1 MNTKITLVTSRL
13 LYLLVFL
20 IISHIAK
27 AQADV
32 WDGLTATEPGGW
44 TAGNAA
50 VNISSAAEL
59 AWVAQMVNEDR
70 QTGSTASDKQF
81 KGCTLTL
88 TTDIDL
94 AGHEWTPIGIGLN
107 KTSIYDIDRNYFCG
121 TFDGQGY
128 TISNLKIRGTHTFAG
143 LFGIIGNSKWPTP
156 DNGGLVKNLH
166 IENADI
172 ELTALGGTNY
182 SYVGVLA
189 GVKGGDVMEG
199 CSATGKIVTGDIVYA
214 GGLVGM
220 NYGGYGNCSIITN
233 SYASVDVTAGSG
245 VVLPNDPYSPY
256 TKENYIGGFVG
267 QNGTTSGGYPIIYNC
282 YSTGNVKGGDYA
294 NIGGFIGGSVFS
306 SEHSSN
312 EPNDVHSC
320 YSLGTVEGGTTDSKI
335 GGFAGYAYTRSTLLN
350 CYWNQDGYAEGTG
363 NDAERITENLLP
375 VPADV
380 SNNSFLLQRMNQGA
394 YNYSTTAGTFQT
406 SLLKKY
412 AWELLPGSEHP
423 TLTQTELT
431 AAAASVGTTNADPYL
446 IASPAAL
453 KTLANVVN
461 AGSDFDGEFVKLT
474 ADVDLGSEEWTPIGN
489 FYLNPFKG
497 TFDGD
502 GHQVRNLYFNKTTV
516 NNQSIDAGLFGRI
529 NGTIR
534 NLGVMIS
541 EKGLTGRITNST
553 PLQANCYMG
562 GIASLCTQSTIEN
575 CYTTGGLI
583 YATATKDASIYAGG
597 LVGGAD
603 GLTIKNCYSTVDV
616 YAGEEEGGSHV
627 GAGGILGGSIDNTA
641 STTISNCFSS
651 GMISAKNP
659 QRSGYSGGAG
669 GIFGYVYQSQNAT
682 SISNCLA
689 LNYKLITK
697 DGTVASLAGRI
708 LGGIYASGG
717 TAPTLTGNHAY
728 DNIIWDD
735 LTSTTST
742 PITGTDA
749 ADKNGAGWDW
759 RNNDPIPASILDNS
773 ANWENGTLPLMPKL
787 KTTTGSLM
795 ANQPD
800 VSIPYP
806 LEFAAMT
813 NGAVRAKYYKTYGG
827 KETQVELIATPDL
840 NYVLTGLTYQPEGE
854 EAAPVT
860 ESTGHYYFTMPGKK
874 VTIAAVF
881 KLKSAITVA
890 AVTNGTV
897 SIEGDKTDAIEGD
910 KIIFT
915 ATPAN
920 DYKLSG
926 LPTVTKAGG
935 GNVTVNSEG
944 SNKYSFDMPDDAVT
958 IAATFSKDNPD
969 PQPPVTPDPEP
980 TVYYTVTLPS
990 VEGVTTDPVAGEYE
1004 VEAWGSFRFY
1014 LTLDK
1019 GYDQSE
1025 PIVTTDRGEAITPRS
1040 SDGAYIVKYVR
1051 QPVEIRIEGVVKNP
1065 DPVANETIA
1074 ADGIGVWTADGYL
1087 YISVTTEVRAAVYN
1101 FNGRLLKQARILPG
1115 ETRWQFPSGAYIVEV
1130 DGKRYKVML

>member
-13 LYLLVFL
+13 LYMLVFL
-20 IISHIAK
+20 IISHVAK

-32 WDGLTATEPGGW
+32 WDGLTATEPAGW
-44 TAGNAA
+44 TAGDAA

-70 QTGSTASDKQF
+70 QTGNTASDKMF
-81 KGCTLTL
+81 ISCTLTL

-94 AGHEWTPIGIGLN
+94 AGHEWTPIGIGLSN
-107 KTSIYDIDRNYFCG
+107 TDLYSIKKNCFRG
-121 TFDGQGY
+121 TFDGQNH

-143 LFGIIGNSKWPTP
+143 LFGIIGDASFPTP
-156 DNGGLVKNLH
+156 GNGGLVKNLH

-172 ELTALGGTNY
+172 ELTTPTGTGY
-182 SYVGVLA
+182 SYVGALA
-189 GVKGGDVMEG
+189 GLKGGDVMDG
-199 CSATGKIVTGDIVYA
+199 CSATGKIVTGEKVYA

-220 NYGGYGNCSIITN
+220 NYGGYGTCSIITN
-233 SYASVDVTAGSG
+233 CYASVDVTAGSG
-245 VVLPNDPYSPY
+245 VVDTY
-256 TKENYIGGFVG
+256 TYKSYIGGFVG
-267 QNGTTSGGYPIIYNC
+267 QNGTTSGGHPIIYNC

-294 NIGGFIGGSVFS
+294 YIGGFVGQSVFS
-306 SEHSSN
+306 SNDYEA
-312 EPNDVHSC
+312 NDVHSC
-320 YSLGTVEGGTTDSKI
+320 YSLGTVEGGSTDVKV
-335 GGFAGYAYTRSTLLN
+335 GGFAGNAGTRSTLLN
-350 CYWNQDGYAEGTG
+350 CYWNQDAYAKGTG
-363 NDAERITENLLP
+363 NDAERTTENLLP

-394 YNYSTTAGTFQT
+394 YNYSTTKGTTQT

-431 AAAASVGTTNADPYL
+431 AAIDLIGTTDANPYE
-446 IASPAAL
+446 IGSPAAL
-453 KTLANVVN
+453 KTFANVVN
-461 AGSDFDGEFVKLT
+461 AGDDFDGEFVKLT
-474 ADVDLGSEEWTPIGN
+474 ADIDLDSEEWTPIGN
-489 FYLNPFKG
+489 SDSNPFKG

-502 GHQVRNLYFNKTTV
+502 GHQVQNLYINKISGESVT
-516 NNQSIDAGLFGRI
+516 SGLFARLIG
-529 NGTIR
+529 GTIQ
-534 NLGVMIS
+534 NLGVVIS
-541 EKGLTGRITNST
+541 EKGLTMKVTSGAGNSQLGGIVGLGQKAT
-553 PLQANCYMG
+553 LKNCYV
-562 GIASLCTQSTIEN
+562 
-575 CYTTGGLI
+575 TGGAISGNAIGSASYLGGVVGSWKTESWF
-583 YATATKDASIYAGG
+583 TATIS
-597 LVGGAD
+597 
-603 GLTIKNCYSTVDV
+603 NCYSTVDI
-616 YAGEEEGGSHV
+616 YNGEETKGLHSVSGGIVGYMDNYDGNAGIANCFSSGIISAKDPSDTG
-627 GAGGILGGSIDNTA
+627 GAGGILGYAVRYGSNN
-641 STTISNCFSS
+641 IS
-651 GMISAKNP
+651 IKN
-659 QRSGYSGGAG
+659 S
-669 GIFGYVYQSQNAT
+669 
-682 SISNCLA
+682 LA

-697 DGTVASLAGRI
+697 DGDVACFVGRI
-708 LGGIYASGG
+708 LGESPDNGAVSFNFQD
-717 TAPTLTGNHAY
+717 NHAY
-728 DNIIWDD
+728 DNIVWDD
-735 LTSTTST
+735 LTNSTSN
-742 PITGTDA
+742 PITGSNA

-759 RNNDPIPASILDNS
+759 RNNDPIPASILDNTS
-773 ANWENGTLPLMPKL
+773 NWETGALPVMPKL
-787 KTTTGSLM
+787 KTTTGVLM

-806 LEFAAMT
+806 LEFAAT
-813 NGAVRAKYYKTYGG
+813 THGAVRAKYYKTYAGAG
-827 KETQVELIATPDL
+827 TRVELVITPDQNSL
-840 NYVLTGLTYQPEGE
+840 LGSLTYQPEGE
-854 EAAPVT
+854 NAVAIT
-860 ESTGHYYFTMPGKK
+860 ENAGHYYFTMPVKK
-874 VTIAAVF
+874 TTIAAVF
-881 KLKSAITVA
+881 NVKSDITIA
-890 AVTNGTV
+890 SVTNGAI
-897 SIEGDKTDAIEGD
+897 SIEGNKTEALDGD
-910 KIIFT
+910 KITFT

-920 DYKLSG
+920 GYKLSG

-944 SNKYSFDMPDDAVT
+944 NNKYSFDMPDDAVT

>member
-20 IISHIAK
+20 IISHVAK

-32 WDGLTATEPGGW
+32 WDGLTATEPAGW

-50 VNISSAAEL
+50 VNISSAVEL
-59 AWVAQMVNEDR
+59 AWVAKMVNEDR

-94 AGHEWTPIGIGLN
+94 AGHEWTPIGIGLSN
-107 KTSIYDIDRNYFCG
+107 TYLSSIDKNCFRG
-121 TFDGQGY
+121 TFDGQNH

-143 LFGIIGNSKWPTP
+143 LFGIIGDASFPTP
-156 DNGGLVKNLH
+156 GNGGLVKNLH

-172 ELTALGGTNY
+172 ELTTPSVTGGDY
-182 SYVGVLA
+182 YYVGALA
-189 GVKGGDVMEG
+189 GLKGGDVMDG
-199 CSATGKIVTGDIVYA
+199 CSATGKIVTGEKVYV

-220 NYGGYGNCSIITN
+220 NYGGYGTCSIITN
-233 SYASVDVTAGSG
+233 CYASVDVTAGSG
-245 VVLPNDPYSPY
+245 VEDTYP
-256 TKENYIGGFVG
+256 KMNYIGGFVG
-267 QNGTTSGGYPIIYNC
+267 KNGTTSGGYPIIYNC

-294 NIGGFIGGSVFS
+294 NIGGFIGESVS
-306 SEHSSN
+306 SSN
-312 EPNDVHSC
+312 DLEANDVHSC
-320 YSLGTVEGGTTDSKI
+320 YSLGTVEGGSTDVKV
-335 GGFAGYAYTRSTLLN
+335 GGFAGNAGTRSTLLN
-350 CYWNQDGYAEGTG
+350 CYWNQDAYAKGTG
-363 NDAERITENLLP
+363 NDAERTTENLLP

-394 YNYSTTAGTFQT
+394 YNYSTTKGAAQT

-431 AAAASVGTTNADPYL
+431 AAIDLIGTTDANPYE
-446 IASPAAL
+446 IGSPAAL
-453 KTLANVVN
+453 KTFANVVN

-474 ADVDLGSEEWTPIGN
+474 ADIDLDSEEWTPIGN
-489 FYLNPFKG
+489 SDSNPFKG
-497 TFDGD
+497 TFDGN
-502 GHQVRNLYFNKTTV
+502 GYQVQNLYINKISGE
-516 NNQSIDAGLFGRI
+516 SITSGLFGWL
-529 NGTIR
+529 NSGTIQ
-534 NLGVMIS
+534 NLGVVIS
-541 EKGLTGRITNST
+541 EKGLTMKVTNSGVGDSQLGGIVGLGQKAT
-553 PLQANCYMG
+553 LKNCYV
-562 GIASLCTQSTIEN
+562 
-575 CYTTGGLI
+575 TGGAISGNVIGSASYLGGVVGSW
-583 YATATKDASIYAGG
+583 TAEAYQAIIS
-597 LVGGAD
+597 
-603 GLTIKNCYSTVDV
+603 NCYSTVDI
-616 YAGEEEGGSHV
+616 YNGEETKGSHSV
-627 GAGGILGGSIDNTA
+627 SGGIIGYMDNHNGNAGIANCFSSGIISAKDPSDAGGAGGILGYAVRYGSNN
-641 STTISNCFSS
+641 IS
-651 GMISAKNP
+651 IKN
-659 QRSGYSGGAG
+659 S
-669 GIFGYVYQSQNAT
+669 
-682 SISNCLA
+682 LA

-697 DGTVASLAGRI
+697 DGDVACFVGRI
-708 LGGIYASGG
+708 LGESSGSG
-717 TAPTLTGNHAY
+717 VSFNFQDNYAY
-728 DNIIWDD
+728 DNIVWDD
-735 LTSTTST
+735 LTNSTSN
-742 PITGTDA
+742 PITGSNA
-749 ADKNGAGWDW
+749 ADKNGADWDW
-759 RNNDPIPASILDNS
+759 RSNAAIPTSTLDNTS
-773 ANWENGTLPLMPKL
+773 NWETGVLPVMPKL
-787 KTTTGSLM
+787 KTTTGVLM

-806 LEFAAMT
+806 LEFAVT
-813 NGAVRAKYYKTYGG
+813 THGAVRAKYYKTYAGAG
-827 KETQVELIATPDL
+827 TRVELVIAPDQNFL
-840 NYVLTGLTYQPEGE
+840 LGSLTYQPEGE
-854 EAAPVT
+854 NAVAIT
-860 ESTGHYYFTMPGKK
+860 ENAGHYYFTMPGKK
-874 VTIAAVF
+874 TTIAAVF
-881 KLKSAITVA
+881 NVKSDITIA
-890 AVTNGTV
+890 SVTNGAI
-897 SIEGDKTDAIEGD
+897 SIEGNKTEALDGD
-910 KIIFT
+910 KITFT

-920 DYKLSG
+920 GYKLSG

-944 SNKYSFDMPDDAVT
+944 NNKYSFDMPDDAVT

-980 TVYYTVTLPS
+980 TVYYTVALPS
-990 VEGVTTDPVAGEYE
+990 VEGATTDPVAGEYE

-1074 ADGIGVWTADGYL
+1074 ADGIGVRTADGCL

-1115 ETRWQFPSGAYIVEV
+1115 QTRWQFPSGAYIVEV

>member
-32 WDGLTATEPGGW
+32 WDGLTATGPGGW

-121 TFDGQGY
+121 TFDGQGH

-320 YSLGTVEGGTTDSKI
+320 YSLGTVEGGTTNSKI

-394 YNYSTTAGTFQT
+394 YNYRTTAGTFQT

-423 TLTQTELT
+423 TLTRTELT

-474 ADVDLGSEEWTPIGN
+474 ADVDLDSEEWTPIGKN
-489 FYLNPFKG
+489 YANLFKG

-502 GHQVRNLYFNKTTV
+502 GHQVQNLYFNKTV
-516 NNQSIDAGLFGRI
+516 ENNDIYAGLFGEVA

-534 NLGVMIS
+534 NLGVVIS
-541 EKGLTGRITNST
+541 EKGITGKITNSDMA
-553 PLQANCYMG
+553 PSRCYMG
-562 GIASLCTQSTIEN
+562 GIAAFCKQFTIEN

-583 YATATKDASIYAGG
+583 YATATDNVRLSVGG
-597 LVGGAD
+597 LVGD
-603 GLTIKNCYSTVDV
+603 TNGLTITNCYSTVDV
-616 YAGEEEGGSHV
+616 YAGEEDGGSYV
-627 GAGGILGGSIDNTA
+627 GAGGIVGNSRDDDA

-659 QRSGYSGGAG
+659 RYSGGAG
-669 GIFGYVYQSQNAT
+669 GILGHVYQSANAT

-697 DGTVASLAGRI
+697 DGTVASPAGRI
-708 LGGIYASGG
+708 LGGIYAGG
-717 TAPTLTGNHAY
+717 GIAPTLTGNHAY
-728 DNIIWDD
+728 DNIVRDD
-735 LTSTTST
+735 LTSTTSN

-749 ADKNGAGWDW
+749 TDKNGAGWDW
-759 RNNDPIPASILDNS
+759 RSNAAIPTSTLDNTS
-773 ANWENGTLPLMPKL
+773 NWETGALPVMPKL
-787 KTTTGSLM
+787 KTTTGVLM

-854 EAAPVT
+854 DVAPVT

-881 KLKSAITVA
+881 KLKSAITIA
-890 AVTNGTV
+890 AVTNGSV

-958 IAATFSKDNPD
+958 ITATFSKDNPD

-980 TVYYTVTLPS
+980 TVYYTVALPS
-990 VEGVTTDPVAGEYE
+990 VEGATTDPVAGEYE

-1025 PIVTTDRGEAITPRS
+1025 PIVTTDRGETITPRS
-1040 SDGAYIVKYVR
+1040 SDGAYLVKYVR
-1051 QPVEIRIEGVVKNP
+1051 QPVEIRIDGVVKNP

-1074 ADGIGVWTADGYL
+1074 ADGIGVRTADGYL

-1115 ETRWQFPSGAYIVEV
+1115 QTRWQFPSGAYIVEV

>member
-13 LYLLVFL
+13 LYMLVFL
-20 IISHIAK
+20 IISHVAK

-32 WDGLTATEPGGW
+32 WDGLTATEPAGW
-44 TAGNAA
+44 TAGDAA

-70 QTGSTASDKQF
+70 QTGNTASDKMF
-81 KGCTLTL
+81 ISCTLTL

-94 AGHEWTPIGIGLN
+94 AGHEWTPIGIGLSN
-107 KTSIYDIDRNYFCG
+107 TDLYSIKKNCFRG
-121 TFDGQGY
+121 TFDGQNH

-143 LFGIIGNSKWPTP
+143 LFGIIGDASFPTP
-156 DNGGLVKNLH
+156 GNGGLVKNLH

-172 ELTALGGTNY
+172 ELTTPTGTGY
-182 SYVGVLA
+182 SYVGALA
-189 GVKGGDVMEG
+189 GLKGGDVMDG
-199 CSATGKIVTGDIVYA
+199 CSATGKIVTGEKVYA

-220 NYGGYGNCSIITN
+220 NYGGYGTCSIITN
-233 SYASVDVTAGSG
+233 CYASVDVTAGSG
-245 VVLPNDPYSPY
+245 VVDTY
-256 TKENYIGGFVG
+256 TYKSYIGGFVG
-267 QNGTTSGGYPIIYNC
+267 QNGTTSGGHPIIYNC

-294 NIGGFIGGSVFS
+294 YIGGFVGQSVFS
-306 SEHSSN
+306 SNDYEA
-312 EPNDVHSC
+312 NDVHSC
-320 YSLGTVEGGTTDSKI
+320 YSLGTVEGGSTDVKV
-335 GGFAGYAYTRSTLLN
+335 GGFAGNAGTRSTLLN
-350 CYWNQDGYAEGTG
+350 CYWNQDAYAKGTG
-363 NDAERITENLLP
+363 NDAERTTENLLP

-394 YNYSTTAGTFQT
+394 YNYSTTKGTTQT

-431 AAAASVGTTNADPYL
+431 AAIDLIGTTDANPYE
-446 IASPAAL
+446 IGSPAAL
-453 KTLANVVN
+453 KTFANVVN
-461 AGSDFDGEFVKLT
+461 AGDDFDGEFVKLT
-474 ADVDLGSEEWTPIGN
+474 ADIDLDSEEWTPIGN
-489 FYLNPFKG
+489 SDSNPFKG

-502 GHQVRNLYFNKTTV
+502 GHQVQNLYINKISGESVT
-516 NNQSIDAGLFGRI
+516 SGLFARLIG
-529 NGTIR
+529 GTIQ
-534 NLGVMIS
+534 NLGVVIS
-541 EKGLTGRITNST
+541 EKGLTMKVTSGAGNSQLGGIVGLGQKAT
-553 PLQANCYMG
+553 LKNCYV
-562 GIASLCTQSTIEN
+562 
-575 CYTTGGLI
+575 TGGAISGNAIGSASYLGGVVGSWKTESWF
-583 YATATKDASIYAGG
+583 TATIS
-597 LVGGAD
+597 
-603 GLTIKNCYSTVDV
+603 NCYSTVDI
-616 YAGEEEGGSHV
+616 YNGEETKGLHSVSGGIVGYMDNYDGNAGIANCFSSGIISAKDPSDTG
-627 GAGGILGGSIDNTA
+627 GAGGILGYAVRYGSNN
-641 STTISNCFSS
+641 IS
-651 GMISAKNP
+651 IKN
-659 QRSGYSGGAG
+659 S
-669 GIFGYVYQSQNAT
+669 
-682 SISNCLA
+682 LA

-697 DGTVASLAGRI
+697 DGDVACFVGRI
-708 LGGIYASGG
+708 LGESPDNGAVSFNFQD
-717 TAPTLTGNHAY
+717 NHAY
-728 DNIIWDD
+728 DNIVWDD
-735 LTSTTST
+735 LTNSTSN
-742 PITGTDA
+742 PITGSNA

-759 RNNDPIPASILDNS
+759 RNNDPIPASILDNTS
-773 ANWENGTLPLMPKL
+773 NWETGALPVMPKL
-787 KTTTGSLM
+787 KTTTGVLM

-806 LEFAAMT
+806 LEFAAT
-813 NGAVRAKYYKTYGG
+813 THGAVRAKYYKTYAGAG
-827 KETQVELIATPDL
+827 TRVELVITPDQNSL
-840 NYVLTGLTYQPEGE
+840 LGSLTYQPEGE
-854 EAAPVT
+854 NAVAIT
-860 ESTGHYYFTMPGKK
+860 ENAGHYYFTMPGKK
-874 VTIAAVF
+874 TTIAAVF
-881 KLKSAITVA
+881 NVKSDITIA
-890 AVTNGTV
+890 SVTNGAI
-897 SIEGDKTDAIEGD
+897 SIEGNKTEALDGD
-910 KIIFT
+910 KITFT

-920 DYKLSG
+920 GYKLSG

-944 SNKYSFDMPDDAVT
+944 NNKYSFDMPDDAVT

>member
-182 SYVGVLA
+182 SYAGVLA
-189 GVKGGDVMEG
+189 GLKGGDVMEG

-245 VVLPNDPYSPY
+245 VVVPNDPYSPY

-320 YSLGTVEGGTTDSKI
+320 YSLGTVKGGTTNSKI

-363 NDAERITENLLP
+363 NDAERLTENLLP

-423 TLTQTELT
+423 TLTRTELT
-431 AAAASVGTTNADPYL
+431 AATDLIGTAVGNPYL

-474 ADVDLGSEEWTPIGN
+474 ADVDLDSEEWTPIGKN
-489 FYLNPFKG
+489 YANLFKG

-502 GHQVRNLYFNKTTV
+502 GHQVQNLYFNKTV
-516 NNQSIDAGLFGRI
+516 ENNDIYAGLFGEVA

-534 NLGVMIS
+534 NLGVVIS
-541 EKGLTGRITNST
+541 EKGITGKITNSDMA
-553 PLQANCYMG
+553 PSRCYMG
-562 GIASLCTQSTIEN
+562 GIAAFCKQFTIEN

-583 YATATKDASIYAGG
+583 YATATDNVRLSVGG
-597 LVGGAD
+597 LVGD
-603 GLTIKNCYSTVDV
+603 TNGLTITNCYSTVDV
-616 YAGEEEGGSHV
+616 YAGEEDGGSYV
-627 GAGGILGGSIDNTA
+627 GAGGIVGNNRDDDA

-659 QRSGYSGGAG
+659 RYSGGAG
-669 GIFGYVYQSQNAT
+669 GILGHVYQSANAT

-697 DGTVASLAGRI
+697 DGTVASPAGRI
-708 LGGIYASGG
+708 LGGIYAGG
-717 TAPTLTGNHAY
+717 GIAPTLTGNHAY
-728 DNIIWDD
+728 DNIVRDD
-735 LTSTTST
+735 LTSTTSN

-749 ADKNGAGWDW
+749 TDKNGAGWDW
-759 RNNDPIPASILDNS
+759 RNDDPIPASILDNS

-813 NGAVRAKYYKTYGG
+813 NGAVRGKYYKTYGG

-1074 ADGIGVWTADGYL
+1074 ADGIGVRTADGCL